1 MSEKNNVFIT
11 SKGKKYHF
19 YSSCN
24 YLKGRNYQIIP
35 LDQIKNKSRGPCTT
49 CQRLYSKNGKGKN
62 SDELIKEEDIIDVLK
77 ESKNNIDMD
86 NIKINKEINN
96 INNNNKKNNIL
107 PFIKEKKIINEKRLE
122 KNKSSSSSSSDSY
135 NEDKKNNKINEK
147 ENNKENFLPFNLDEI
162 SGIKSNVHNI
172 DSKLD
177 IDLKKE
183 NNNIINKNNINNN
196 KKEINNENISA
207 NEEEEEEDEKEEENN
222 NINNINNNNKI
233 KEEYELFLNNNKN
246 KNSLENM
253 KKLKYNLDPNFP
265 KKDLNW
271 TGKDFMLLLETNT
284 KSKLFFLQ
292 EMGQIPNSNGKK
304 ILLFSKKPTLNDN
317 SINNGNYKFKFS
329 IIPKKELKEP
339 LEISV
344 GFEIDFVEENSL
356 IEKENKKMKLI
367 CDTFSLIKN
376 FLVYKGTNKVNVL
389 INIPN
394 GKFFVIGNDE
404 LEKRNKR
411 IFLNSENSDI
421 LYLQNFPPIKQ
432 ENIKDVRPLFK
443 YDISYTKLA
452 NIEV

>member
-62 SDELIKEEDIIDVLK
+62 SDDLIKEEDIIDVLK

-86 NIKINKEINN
+86 NIKINKD

-196 KKEINNENISA
+196 KKEINNENISV
-207 NEEEEEEDEKEEENN
+207 NEEEEEDEK
-222 NINNINNNNKI
+222 
-233 KEEYELFLNNNKN
+233 
-246 KNSLENM
+246 
-253 KKLKYNLDPNFP
+253 
-265 KKDLNW
+265 
-271 TGKDFMLLLETNT
+271 
-284 KSKLFFLQ
+284 
-292 EMGQIPNSNGKK
+292 
-304 ILLFSKKPTLNDN
+304 
-317 SINNGNYKFKFS
+317 
-329 IIPKKELKEP
+329 
-339 LEISV
+339 
-344 GFEIDFVEENSL
+344 
-356 IEKENKKMKLI
+356 
-367 CDTFSLIKN
+367 
-376 FLVYKGTNKVNVL
+376 
-389 INIPN
+389 
-394 GKFFVIGNDE
+394 
-404 LEKRNKR
+404 
-411 IFLNSENSDI
+411 
-421 LYLQNFPPIKQ
+421 
-432 ENIKDVRPLFK
+432 
-443 YDISYTKLA
+443 
-452 NIEV
+452 